1 MIYFDNNAIASGSG
15 TSGDSLSTQDSEVAG
30 REDLYPLLLEHAAVI
45 VGKTLRPEPGMFKFR
60 SKLLRCT
67 FDKGDIWAFVA
78 RREQRLLICRVSCG
92 PYKEFEILDEVP
104 FPDMDQYVHTQS
116 KPLRLPAEREVHSR
130 LEALNMVARCMKR
143 KTTAPEISAST
154 AACRRLLEGIGE
166 IYRTASAAGASAED
180 ILNGLET
187 MFAAPLSEPL
197 PDNEASVLMRFN
209 DAMRSGMN
217 HRRIIDELRHNILTS
232 QKVLYTTHKVRP
244 EVTVRN
250 LIEAI
255 VSDSDMADMLNL

>member
-1 MIYFDNNAIASGSG
+1 
-15 TSGDSLSTQDSEVAG
+15 
-30 REDLYPLLLEHAAVI
+30 
-45 VGKTLRPEPGMFKFR
+45 
-60 SKLLRCT
+60 
-67 FDKGDIWAFVA
+67 
-78 RREQRLLICRVSCG
+78 
-92 PYKEFEILDEVP
+92 
-104 FPDMDQYVHTQS
+104 
-116 KPLRLPAEREVHSR
+116 
-130 LEALNMVARCMKR
+130 MVARCMKR